1 MLFKNLKIN
10 SYEIYKYNQ
19 STLQYEPIPHLSK
32 VLKGLAIFLLLF
44 GFIGATS
51 EKEDNYIITAEDILL
66 VNSQNEFSEDKF
78 ISMLDEINLPYPHI
92 TLAQAK
98 LETGNFTS
106 KIFNENHNSFGQKEA
121 KVRVN
126 LARGTQ
132 YGHAYYNNWE
142 ESILDYAFWYST
154 YASKCKS
161 EEEFYQLL
169 DKVYAEDELYSK
181 KLKNIVEEEQLKD
194 KF

>member
-1 MLFKNLKIN
+1 MK
-10 SYEIYKYNQ
+10 IYKYNQ

-51 EKEDNYIITAEDILL
+51 EKEDNYIITAEDVLL

-78 ISMLDEINLPYPHI
+78 ISMLDEINLPYPYI

-106 KIFNENHNSFGQKEA
+106 KIFTENHNSFGQKEA
-121 KVRVN
+121 KVRIN

-181 KLKNIVEEEQLKD
+181 KLKNMVEEEQLKEL
-194 KF
+194 F

>member
-1 MLFKNLKIN
+1 MK
-10 SYEIYKYNQ
+10 IYKYNQ

-51 EKEDNYIITAEDILL
+51 EKEDNYIITAEDVLL
-66 VNSQNEFSEDKF
+66 VNSQNEFTEDKF
-78 ISMLDEINLPYPHI
+78 ISMLDEINLPYPYI

-106 KIFNENHNSFGQKEA
+106 KIFTENHNSFGQKEA
-121 KVRVN
+121 KVRIN

-181 KLKNIVEEEQLKD
+181 KLKNMVEEEQLKEL
-194 KF
+194 F

>member
-1 MLFKNLKIN
+1 MEF
-10 SYEIYKYNQ
+10 YKYNQ

-51 EKEDNYIITAEDILL
+51 EKEDTYIITAEDVLL

-98 LETGNFTS
+98 LETVNFTS

-121 KVRVN
+121 KVRIN

-132 YGHAYYNNWE
+132 YGHAYYNSWE

>member
-1 MLFKNLKIN
+1 MK
-10 SYEIYKYNQ
+10 IYKYNQ

-32 VLKGLAIFLLLF
+32 ILKGLAIFLLLF

-51 EKEDNYIITAEDILL
+51 EKEDNYIITAEDVLL

-106 KIFNENHNSFGQKEA
+106 KIFTENHNSFGQKEA
-121 KVRVN
+121 KVRIN

-181 KLKNIVEEEQLKD
+181 KLKNMVEEEQLKEL
-194 KF
+194 F

>member
-1 MLFKNLKIN
+1 MKF
-10 SYEIYKYNQ
+10 YKYNQ

-51 EKEDNYIITAEDILL
+51 EKEDNYIITAEDVLL
-66 VNSQNEFSEDKF
+66 VNSQNEFTEDKF
-78 ISMLDEINLPYPHI
+78 ISMLDEINLPYPYI

-121 KVRVN
+121 KVRIN

>member
-1 MLFKNLKIN
+1 MK
-10 SYEIYKYNQ
+10 IYKYNQ

-51 EKEDNYIITAEDILL
+51 EKEDNYIITAEDVLL

-181 KLKNIVEEEQLKD
+181 KLKNIIEEEQLKD

>member
-1 MLFKNLKIN
+1 M
-10 SYEIYKYNQ
+10 EIYKYNQ

-32 VLKGLAIFLLLF
+32 ILKGLAIFLLLF

-51 EKEDNYIITAEDILL
+51 EKEDNYIITAEDVLL

-106 KIFNENHNSFGQKEA
+106 KIFTENHNSFGQKEA
-121 KVRVN
+121 KVRIN

-181 KLKNIVEEEQLKD
+181 KLKNMIEEEQLKEL
-194 KF
+194 F

>member
-1 MLFKNLKIN
+1 MK
-10 SYEIYKYNQ
+10 IYKYNQ

-32 VLKGLAIFLLLF
+32 VLKGLAIFLILF

-51 EKEDNYIITAEDILL
+51 EKEDNYIITAEDVLL
-66 VNSQNEFSEDKF
+66 VNSQSEFSEDKF

-121 KVRVN
+121 KVRIN

-132 YGHAYYNNWE
+132 YGHAYYNSWE

>member
-1 MLFKNLKIN
+1 MK
-10 SYEIYKYNQ
+10 IYKYNQ

-32 VLKGLAIFLLLF
+32 VLKGLAIFLILF

-51 EKEDNYIITAEDILL
+51 EKEDNYIITAEDVLL
-66 VNSQNEFSEDKF
+66 VNSQNEFTEDKF
-78 ISMLDEINLPYPHI
+78 ISMLDEINLPYPYI

-121 KVRVN
+121 KVRIN
-126 LARGTQ
+126 LAKGTQ

-181 KLKNIVEEEQLKD
+181 KLKNIIEEEQLKD

>member
-1 MLFKNLKIN
+1 MK
-10 SYEIYKYNQ
+10 IYKYNQ

-51 EKEDNYIITAEDILL
+51 EKEDNYIITAEDVLL
-66 VNSQNEFSEDKF
+66 VNSQNEFTEDKF

-121 KVRVN
+121 KVRIN
-126 LARGTQ
+126 LAKGTQ

-181 KLKNIVEEEQLKD
+181 KLKNIIEEEQLKD

>member
-1 MLFKNLKIN
+1 MK
-10 SYEIYKYNQ
+10 IYKYNQ

-121 KVRVN
+121 KVRIN

-181 KLKNIVEEEQLKD
+181 KLKNIIEEEQLKD

>member
-1 MLFKNLKIN
+1 MK
-10 SYEIYKYNQ
+10 IYKYNQ

-51 EKEDNYIITAEDILL
+51 EKEDNYIITSEDVLL
-66 VNSQNEFSEDKF
+66 VNSQNEFTEDKF

-106 KIFNENHNSFGQKEA
+106 KIFTENHNSFGQKEA
-121 KVRVN
+121 KVRIN

-181 KLKNIVEEEQLKD
+181 KLKNIIEEEQLKD

>member
-1 MLFKNLKIN
+1 MKL
-10 SYEIYKYNQ
+10 YKYNQ

-32 VLKGLAIFLLLF
+32 ILKGLAIFLLLF

-51 EKEDNYIITAEDILL
+51 EKEDNYIITAEDVLL
-66 VNSQNEFSEDKF
+66 VNSQNEFTEDKF

-106 KIFNENHNSFGQKEA
+106 KIFTENHNSFGQKEA
-121 KVRVN
+121 KVRIN

-181 KLKNIVEEEQLKD
+181 KLKNMVEEEQLKEL
-194 KF
+194 F

>member
-1 MLFKNLKIN
+1 MK
-10 SYEIYKYNQ
+10 IYKYNQ
-19 STLQYEPIPHLSK
+19 STLQYELIPHLSK

-51 EKEDNYIITAEDILL
+51 EKEDNYIITAEDVLL
-66 VNSQNEFSEDKF
+66 VNSQNEFTEDKF

-106 KIFNENHNSFGQKEA
+106 KIFTENHNSFGQKEA
-121 KVRVN
+121 KVRIN

-181 KLKNIVEEEQLKD
+181 KLKNMVEEEQLKEL
-194 KF
+194 F

>member
-1 MLFKNLKIN
+1 MVV
-10 SYEIYKYNQ
+10 YKYNQ

-32 VLKGLAIFLLLF
+32 VLKGLAIFLILF

-121 KVRVN
+121 KVRIN

-181 KLKNIVEEEQLKD
+181 KLKNIIEEEQLKD

>member
-1 MLFKNLKIN
+1 MK
-10 SYEIYKYNQ
+10 IYKYNQ

-51 EKEDNYIITAEDILL
+51 EKEDNYIITAEDVLL

-121 KVRVN
+121 KVRIN

-181 KLKNIVEEEQLKD
+181 KLKNIIEEEQLKD

>member
-1 MLFKNLKIN
+1 MK
-10 SYEIYKYNQ
+10 IYKYNQ

-106 KIFNENHNSFGQKEA
+106 KIFTENHNSFGQKEA
-121 KVRVN
+121 KVRIN
-126 LARGTQ
+126 LAKGTQ

-181 KLKNIVEEEQLKD
+181 KLKNIIEEEQLKD

>member
-1 MLFKNLKIN
+1 MKF
-10 SYEIYKYNQ
+10 YKYNQ

-51 EKEDNYIITAEDILL
+51 EKEDNYIITAEDVLL
-66 VNSQNEFSEDKF
+66 VNSQNEFTEDKF

-106 KIFNENHNSFGQKEA
+106 KIFTENHNSFGQKEA
-121 KVRVN
+121 KVRIN

-181 KLKNIVEEEQLKD
+181 KLKNMVEEEQLKEL
-194 KF
+194 F

>member
-1 MLFKNLKIN
+1 MK
-10 SYEIYKYNQ
+10 IYKYNQ

-66 VNSQNEFSEDKF
+66 VNSQNEFTEDKF
-78 ISMLDEINLPYPHI
+78 ISMLDEINLPYPYI

-121 KVRVN
+121 KVRIN
-126 LARGTQ
+126 LAKGTQ

>member
-1 MLFKNLKIN
+1 MK
-10 SYEIYKYNQ
+10 YYKYNQ

-51 EKEDNYIITAEDILL
+51 EKEDNYIITAEDVLL

-106 KIFNENHNSFGQKEA
+106 KIFNENHNSFGKKEA
-121 KVRVN
+121 KVRIN

-132 YGHAYYNNWE
+132 YGHAYYNSWE

-181 KLKNIVEEEQLKD
+181 KLKNMVEEEQLKD
-194 KF
+194 LF

>member
-1 MLFKNLKIN
+1 MK
-10 SYEIYKYNQ
+10 IYKYNQ

-51 EKEDNYIITAEDILL
+51 EKEDNYIITAEDVLL
-66 VNSQNEFSEDKF
+66 VNSQNEFTEDKF

-121 KVRVN
+121 KVRIN

-181 KLKNIVEEEQLKD
+181 KLKNIIEEEQLKD

>member
-1 MLFKNLKIN
+1 MK
-10 SYEIYKYNQ
+10 IYKYNQ

-51 EKEDNYIITAEDILL
+51 EKEDNYIITAEDVLL

>member
-1 MLFKNLKIN
+1 MV
-10 SYEIYKYNQ
+10 IYKYNQ

-51 EKEDNYIITAEDILL
+51 EKEDNYIITAEDVLL

-121 KVRVN
+121 KVRIN

-181 KLKNIVEEEQLKD
+181 KLKNIIEEEQLKD

>member
-1 MLFKNLKIN
+1 MK
-10 SYEIYKYNQ
+10 IYKYNQ

-32 VLKGLAIFLLLF
+32 VLKGLAIFLILF

-51 EKEDNYIITAEDILL
+51 EKEDNYIITAEDVLL

-121 KVRVN
+121 KVRIN

-181 KLKNIVEEEQLKD
+181 KLKNIIEEEQLKD

>member
-1 MLFKNLKIN
+1 MK
-10 SYEIYKYNQ
+10 IYKYNQ

-32 VLKGLAIFLLLF
+32 VLKGLAIFLILF

-51 EKEDNYIITAEDILL
+51 EKEDNYIITAEDVLL
-66 VNSQNEFSEDKF
+66 VNSQNEFTEDKF
-78 ISMLDEINLPYPHI
+78 ISMLDEINLPYPYI

-121 KVRVN
+121 KVRIN

-181 KLKNIVEEEQLKD
+181 KLKNIIEEEQLKD

>member
-1 MLFKNLKIN
+1 MK
-10 SYEIYKYNQ
+10 IYKYNQ

-32 VLKGLAIFLLLF
+32 ILKGLAIFLLLF

-51 EKEDNYIITAEDILL
+51 EKEDNYIITAEDVLL
-66 VNSQNEFSEDKF
+66 VNSQNEFTEDKF

-106 KIFNENHNSFGQKEA
+106 KIFTENHNSFGQKEA
-121 KVRVN
+121 KVRIN

-169 DKVYAEDELYSK
+169 DKIYAEDELYSK
-181 KLKNIVEEEQLKD
+181 KLKNMVEEEQLKEL
-194 KF
+194 F

>member
-1 MLFKNLKIN
+1 MVV
-10 SYEIYKYNQ
+10 YKYNQ

-51 EKEDNYIITAEDILL
+51 EKEDNYIITAEDVLL
-66 VNSQNEFSEDKF
+66 VNSQNEFTEDKF
-78 ISMLDEINLPYPHI
+78 ISMLDEINLPYPYI

-121 KVRVN
+121 KVRIN
-126 LARGTQ
+126 LAKGTQ

-181 KLKNIVEEEQLKD
+181 KLKNIIEEEQLKD

>member
-1 MLFKNLKIN
+1 MK
-10 SYEIYKYNQ
+10 IYKYNQ

-51 EKEDNYIITAEDILL
+51 EKEDNYIITAEDVLL
-66 VNSQNEFSEDKF
+66 VNSQNEFTEDKF
-78 ISMLDEINLPYPHI
+78 ISMLDEINLPYPYI

-121 KVRVN
+121 KVRIN

-181 KLKNIVEEEQLKD
+181 KLKNIIEEEQLKD

>member
-1 MLFKNLKIN
+1 MK
-10 SYEIYKYNQ
+10 IYKYNQ
-19 STLQYEPIPHLSK
+19 STLQYEPIPYLSK

-51 EKEDNYIITAEDILL
+51 EKEDNYIITAEDVLL

-121 KVRVN
+121 KVRIN

-181 KLKNIVEEEQLKD
+181 KLKNIIEEEQLKD

>member
-1 MLFKNLKIN
+1 MK
-10 SYEIYKYNQ
+10 IYKYNQ

-51 EKEDNYIITAEDILL
+51 EKEDNYIITAEDVLL
-66 VNSQNEFSEDKF
+66 VNSQNEFTEDKF
-78 ISMLDEINLPYPHI
+78 ISMLDEINLPYPYI

-121 KVRVN
+121 KVRIN

>member
-1 MLFKNLKIN
+1 M
-10 SYEIYKYNQ
+10 EIYKYNQ

-51 EKEDNYIITAEDILL
+51 EREDNYIITAEDVLL
-66 VNSQNEFSEDKF
+66 VNSQSEFSEDKF

-106 KIFNENHNSFGQKEA
+106 KIFTENHNSFGQKEA
-121 KVRVN
+121 KVRIN

-181 KLKNIVEEEQLKD
+181 KLKNMVEEEQLKEL
-194 KF
+194 F

>member
-1 MLFKNLKIN
+1 MKV
-10 SYEIYKYNQ
+10 YKYNQ

-66 VNSQNEFSEDKF
+66 VNSQNEFTEDKF

-121 KVRVN
+121 KVRIN